1 MVKKI
6 YCLSGLGADARV
18 FSKLIVPGYKLV
30 HLQWLPF
37 SKNDTLE
44 TYALKMAE
52 LIDEADPVILG
63 VSFGGMLATEIAKRY
78 NTTKTILISS
88 AKTKEELPVYNGLLR
103 SIIVNRLIPPFLL
116 KTGNPV
122 VYDMF
127 GAHNAEERKM
137 LAEVFKH
144 SDGNIMS
151 HAMKAIVQ
159 WENSKVPANL
169 VHIHGTS
176 DKIIPF
182 ENVKPD
188 YAIEDGSHIMIYNR
202 AGEISKI
209 IAKELV

>member
-18 FSKLIVPGYKLV
+18 FSKLTVPDYKLV

-44 TYALKMAE
+44 TYALRMAE
-52 LIDEADPVILG
+52 LIDEADPVIIG

-88 AKTKEELPVYNGLLR
+88 AKTKYELPVYHGILR
-103 SIIVNRLIPPFLL
+103 SIIINCLIPPFLL
-116 KTGNPV
+116 KIGNPV

-127 GAHNAEERKM
+127 GAKTAEERQM
-137 LAEVFKH
+137 LSEVFKH

-169 VHIHGTS
+169 VHIHGTA

-182 ENVKPD
+182 ENVKPHYIID
-188 YAIEDGSHIMIYNR
+188 GGSHIMIYNR
-202 AGEISKI
+202 ADEIAEI
-209 IAKELV
+209 IANELR